1 MDHCNSDFVTF
12 AISAGLKHNFDL
24 YHTNDGQTTSPP
36 GTFIQSDIIS
46 VPNNPDVG
54 FDLLTRP
61 AEVLMLQHV
70 LIFSGKNL
78 AQNQQPNW
86 CIEHVQTSTVTE
98 AQIIFSDP

>member
-1 MDHCNSDFVTF
+1 MMGRRLH
-12 AISAGLKHNFDL
+12 
-24 YHTNDGQTTSPP
+24 PP

-70 LIFSGKNL
+70 LIFLERTLHRIN
-78 AQNQQPNW
+78 NQTGVLNMYKHPQ
-86 CIEHVQTSTVTE
+86 
-98 AQIIFSDP
+98 